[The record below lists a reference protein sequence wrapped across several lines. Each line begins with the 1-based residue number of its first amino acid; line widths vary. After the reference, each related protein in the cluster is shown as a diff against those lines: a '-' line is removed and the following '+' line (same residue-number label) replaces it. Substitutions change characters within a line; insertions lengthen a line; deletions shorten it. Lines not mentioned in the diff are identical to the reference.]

1 MCCLGWLL
9 ASERHE
15 HKTGIGHPELNVNK
29 YCHLI
34 VMDTE
39 SAATYDHKSWKDKC
53 VEFLRKSKFPIT
65 LEPIVFFYT
74 LSVGLNEVGE
84 LDSLWLNWRLCFVD
98 YKIQPDYW
106 QNLSKQAELYCSS
119 MSGDREQHCHRGWSS
134 KACDRLWSFI

>member
-1 MCCLGWLL
+1 MWWCVSAWF
-9 ASERHE
+9 EQ
-15 HKTGIGHPELNVNK
+15 KTGIWHPELNVYS
-29 YCHLI
+29 YCQLI
-34 VMDTE
+34 VMETE
-39 SAATYDHKSWKDKC
+39 SAVAQESFKEKC
-53 VEFLRKSKFPIT
+53 LKFYGNIKFPIT

-119 MSGDREQHCHRGWSS
+119 MSGYREQHCHRRWSS